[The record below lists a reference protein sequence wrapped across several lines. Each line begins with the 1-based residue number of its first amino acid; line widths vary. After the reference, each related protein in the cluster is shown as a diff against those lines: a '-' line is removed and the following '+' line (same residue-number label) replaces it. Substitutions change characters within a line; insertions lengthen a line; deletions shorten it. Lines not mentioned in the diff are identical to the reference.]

1 MIEPVGAS
9 RLFARVVSP
18 IKIGRG
24 WPGLAILRVWGGLLC
39 LLSGVAAAVG
49 AERADIH
56 LHLKWSQLEVTS
68 VAEAMVA
75 LQDNGIV
82 LAGVI
87 GTPPELAQRLR
98 EADPARVFA
107 WYGPYSEARDW
118 SRWYFDEDLPGRAR
132 AAIASGAYRGIG
144 ELHLIGG
151 FAPRWD
157 TPVIEALLALSAEY
171 RVPMLVHVEF
181 SRADY
186 LIGLCA
192 QEPRARLLL
201 AHGGAP
207 MPPRELRRALDA
219 CPNLWWELSAR
230 DPWRYVSS
238 PITDEAGTLRPEWR
252 QLILDYSER
261 LMLGSDPVWPV
272 DQLDRWDEPDTGWQH
287 LARFWKAHEAWLAQ
301 IPEPAARAIR
311 LANAQR
317 YFDLRSVDPGG

>member
-1 MIEPVGAS
+1 MTEPVDAE
-9 RLFARVVSP
+9 RLCARLVLRS
-18 IKIGRG
+18 KTGRG
-24 WPGLAILRVWGGLLC
+24 GLWLAALGLWAFLSC

-49 AERADIH
+49 AERGDIH
-56 LHLKWSQLEVTS
+56 LHLKWNQLEVTS
-68 VAEAMVA
+68 VAEALAA
-75 LQDNGIV
+75 LRDNGVV

-98 EADPARVFA
+98 EADPARVFD
-107 WYGPYSEARDW
+107 WYGPYSGARDW
-118 SRWYFDEDLPGRAR
+118 SRWYFDEDLPQRAR
-132 AAIASGAYRGIG
+132 AAIASGDYQGIG

-157 TPVIEALLALSAEY
+157 TPVIKALLALSARY

-192 QEPRARLLL
+192 QEPQARLLL

-238 PITDEAGTLRPEWR
+238 PITDEAGALRPEWR

-272 DQLDRWDEPDTGWQH
+272 DQLDRWDEPDTGWEH
-287 LARFWKAHEAWLAQ
+287 LSRFWEAHEAWLWQ
-301 IPEPAARAIR
+301 IPERVARAIR
-311 LANAQR
+311 LDNARR
-317 YFDLRSVDPGG
+317 YFDHRSVDLGG